1 VIVTRTNAGVDL
13 LATFRAKGVRPDHRS
28 SSGREPRESL
38 MINSLSAACP
48 QESAETR

>member
-1 VIVTRTNAGVDL
+1 M
-13 LATFRAKGVRPDHRS
+13 AKRVVPFDPVVVHYVGH
-28 SSGREPRESL
+28 ESL